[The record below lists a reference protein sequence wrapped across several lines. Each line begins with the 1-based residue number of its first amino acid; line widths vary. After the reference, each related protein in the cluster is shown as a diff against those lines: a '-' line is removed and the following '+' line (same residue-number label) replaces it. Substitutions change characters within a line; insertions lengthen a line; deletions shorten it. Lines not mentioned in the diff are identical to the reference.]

1 MKAEAK
7 TNTDTIKSM
16 KRKSSPEDPEVVIES
31 KPYGPKA
38 RRIRVPGSDLA
49 PVWAKDR
56 KRPIPSLYI
65 KQTKINSFLFLPSFS
80 LFLSSFLLYLSS
92 VCLPTYYL
100 SVILNMCATAHPWRP
115 LDSLWRWFLWPCSF
129 RSLNSHHSLDLNA
142 GTISHIPKSTS
153 SSFILLFSLGLQQNV
168 WNQPTLQEE
177 VWLTQV
183 AHALIKVETPS

>member
-1 MKAEAK
+1 M
-7 TNTDTIKSM
+7 
-16 KRKSSPEDPEVVIES
+16 RLKSSPEDPEVVIES

-38 RRIRVPGSDLA
+38 RRIRVLCSDLA
-49 PVWAKDR
+49 QVWVKDR

-65 KQTKINSFLFLPSFS
+65 KQAKIKSFLSLSFFS

-100 SVILNMCATAHPWRP
+100 SMILNIRATAHPWRP
-115 LDSLWRWFLWPCSF
+115 LDSLWSWFLSPCSF
-129 RSLNSHHSLDLNA
+129 RSLNSRHSLGLNV
-142 GTISHIPKSTS
+142 GTISHIPKNT
-153 SSFILLFSLGLQQNV
+153 SSFILLFSLGLQQNI
-168 WNQPTLQEE
+168 WSQPTLREE